1 MHTKT
6 FCRIR
11 QQEEPS
17 EENDMNSKEFLRL
30 VTNIF
35 HSFFFFLPITN
46 VDIYENFD
54 SLRGCLAND
63 TIAETG
69 KPRLQGLRF
78 ERF

>member
-35 HSFFFFLPITN
+35 TRSVFFFLPITKC
-46 VDIYENFD
+46 DIYENFD
-54 SLRGCLAND
+54 SLHGCLAND
-63 TIAETG
+63 TIVEQET
-69 KPRLQGLRF
+69 
-78 ERF
+78 